1 MILSWVLFISNLL
14 IFGLATLINPSF
26 AFPDSG
32 GTAADFPIQFFA
44 IRHIAFAV
52 PLLHGIIRRNVTILK
67 TMYTIFLVMSVLDV
81 AVLLLNGYY
90 IPIIGE
96 LPFLATAVLAVGGFI
111 VPMSLALIYLR
122 RVEDR

>member
-1 MILSWVLFISNLL
+1 M
-14 IFGLATLINPSF
+14 
-26 AFPDSG
+26 G

-44 IRHIAFAV
+44 IRHIAFAF
-52 PLLHGIIRRNVTILK
+52 PLLHGIIKRDVTILT
-67 TMYTIFLVMSVLDV
+67 TMYSIFLIMSILDI

-96 LPFLATAVLAVGGFI
+96 LPFAATALLGIGGFI

-122 RVEDR
+122 RFKAA